1 MKIKEIILLYI
12 VVIMVSVVFAGCGA
26 KDVAGSELVKKA
38 REEYTKL
45 DSAKVIMT
53 NTETNEIEQTFVFKY
68 DEKDVLTFAYE
79 GKYQDES
86 YAQYN
91 NGYECYTSENGKYT
105 FTQRGDRD
113 FQAYDRDST
122 HPQANEGLIIFS
134 ANAVEESSVSEE
146 NGITCVEH
154 KYDPEK
160 IGAASD
166 EGSVSDFIARFYFDE
181 NKQLLYFTE
190 QTVIDSKGEKI
201 IHSYKVEITEKN
213 AIQDI
218 ENPVEIPKEDNTQ

>member
-1 MKIKEIILLYI
+1 MKIKESILLYI
-12 VVIMVSVVFAGCGA
+12 AVIMVSVIFAGCGV

-79 GKYQDES
+79 GKYKDES

-105 FTQRGDRD
+105 FTQRGDKD

-134 ANAVEESSVSEE
+134 ANAVEESSVLEE
-146 NGITCVEH
+146 DGITCVEH

-160 IGAASD
+160 IGVTSD
-166 EGSVSDFIARFYFDE
+166 EGNVTDFIAKFYFDKNE
-181 NKQLLYFTE
+181 ELLYFTE
-190 QTVIDSKGEKI
+190 ETVIDSSGEKI
-201 IHSYKVEITEKN
+201 NHSYKVEITEKN
-213 AIQDI
+213 AVKDI
-218 ENPVEIPKEDNTQ
+218 KNPVQIPDDNTQ

>member
-1 MKIKEIILLYI
+1 MKIKESILLYI
-12 VVIMVSVVFAGCGA
+12 GAVIASVFLFTGCA
-26 KDVAGSELVKKA
+26 ENDVAGSDLVKKA

-45 DSAKVIMT
+45 NSAKVIMT

-79 GKYQDES
+79 GKYLDES

-105 FTQRGDRD
+105 FTQRGDKN
-113 FQAYDRDST
+113 FQAYDRDSI

-134 ANAVEESSVSEE
+134 ANAVEKSSVTEE

-160 IGAASD
+160 IGASSD
-166 EGSVSDFIARFYFDE
+166 EGEVTEFNARFYFDE
-181 NKQLLYFTE
+181 NESLMYFTE
-190 QTVIDSKGEKI
+190 ETVIDSDGELVK
-201 IHSYKVEITEKN
+201 HSYKVEITEKN
-213 AIQDI
+213 AVENI
-218 ENPVEIPKEDNTQ
+218 ENPVEIPEESD

>member
-1 MKIKEIILLYI
+1 MKIKERILLYI
-12 VVIMVSVVFAGCGA
+12 TLILSLLMFSGCGV
-26 KDVAGSELVKKA
+26 KDVAGSELVEKA
-38 REEYTKL
+38 RADYTKL

-53 NTETNEIEQTFVFKY
+53 NTQTNEAEQSFVFKY

-91 NGYECYTSENGKYT
+91 NGYECYTLENGEYT
-105 FTQRGDRD
+105 FTQRGDKD

-122 HPQANEGLIIFS
+122 HPQSSEGLIIFS

-160 IGAASD
+160 IGATAD
-166 EGSVSDFIARFYFDE
+166 EGNVTDFIARFYFDE
-181 NKQLLYFTE
+181 NEELMYFTE
-190 QTVIDSKGEKI
+190 ETVIDSDGKKVT
-201 IHSYKVEITEKN
+201 HSYKVEITEKN
-213 AIQDI
+213 AVKDI
-218 ENPVEIPKEDNTQ
+218 ENPVQIPDDNTQ

>member
-1 MKIKEIILLYI
+1 MKIKESIPLYI
-12 VVIMVSVVFAGCGA
+12 VVTIVLFVFAGCTA
-26 KDVAGSELVKKA
+26 RDVAGSELVEKA
-38 REEYTKL
+38 REEYTSL

-53 NTETNEIEQTFVFKY
+53 NTETNEVEQTFVFKY

-79 GKYQDES
+79 GKYLDES

-91 NGYECYTSENGKYT
+91 NGYECYTSENGEYT
-105 FTQRGDRD
+105 FTQRGDKN
-113 FQAYDRDST
+113 FQAYDRKSP

-134 ANAVEESSVSEE
+134 ANAVEKSSVAEE

-154 KYDPEK
+154 NYDPEK

-166 EGSVSDFIARFYFDE
+166 EGNVADFIARFYFNE
-181 NKQLLYFTE
+181 NKELLYFTE
-190 QTVIDSKGEKI
+190 ETVIDNDGEKI

-213 AIQDI
+213 AVEDI
-218 ENPVEIPKEDNTQ
+218 ENPVEIPKEDNPK

>member
-1 MKIKEIILLYI
+1 MKIKESILLYI
-12 VVIMVSVVFAGCGA
+12 IVIMSLFIFSGCGV

-38 REEYTKL
+38 RSEYTKL

-53 NTETNEIEQTFVFKY
+53 NTQTNEVEQSFVFKY

-91 NGYECYTSENGKYT
+91 NGFECYTSENGEYT
-105 FTQRGDRD
+105 FTQRGDKD

-122 HPQANEGLIIFS
+122 HPQASEGLIIFS

-146 NGITCVEH
+146 NGTTCVEH

-160 IGAASD
+160 IGATAS
-166 EGSVSDFIARFYFDE
+166 EGNVTDFIAKFYFDE
-181 NKQLLYFTE
+181 NEELLYFTE
-190 QTVIDSKGEKI
+190 ETVVDSGEETVT
-201 IHSYKVEITEKN
+201 HSYKVEITEKN
-213 AIQDI
+213 DVEDI
-218 ENPVEIPKEDNTQ
+218 ENPVQIPE